1 MRRIPSSIEATAPA
15 NGCSVGEQDNGARA
29 GGATRQVTIALWT
42 AHPTGDKQLCPC
54 GRVAYDIMMSEERR
68 SEGARLLLAILARRR
83 KVPEATERRPAGGG
97 EEAEKLC
104 LFVLSKLAHQLD
116 DAQTKT
122 R

>member
-1 MRRIPSSIEATAPA
+1 MDAALANRTTALVQEGRRAKSRLRFGPPI
-15 NGCSVGEQDNGARA
+15 
-29 GGATRQVTIALWT
+29 
-42 AHPTGDKQLCPC
+42 QLEINSCVLA
-54 GRVAYDIMMSEERR
+54 VAWHDIMMSEERR